1 MPDPNETNSTQT
13 DKWNTSQSAADSTNL
28 SSLPKEVSDDLDGK
42 DHSADEVTPDAG
54 GRVFDEGGAAANRG

>member
-1 MPDPNETNSTQT
+1 MPDPNETDSRQT
-13 DKWNTSQSAADSTNL
+13 DKWTTSQSDADVTDL

-42 DHSADEVTPDAG
+42 DHSADEITPDAG